1 MTDKNYDL
9 YSIEKD
15 LIEELEDNQ
24 EEILE
29 HDGDNLHEIVDS
41 NISVYTYDQIMI
53 YANNSEL
60 WHMTS
65 GLGGETIQEQIIDV
79 IYEHLSGVAHQW
91 LYQKQEEL
99 EELEA
104 ANE

>member
-53 YANNSEL
+53 YANNNKL
-60 WHMTS
+60 WGVNPEM
-65 GLGGETIQEQIIDV
+65 GGETIQEQIVSI
-79 IYEHLSGVAHQW
+79 IFEHLSGVAHQW
-91 LYQKQEEL
+91 LYQKQKEL

-104 ANE
+104 TND